1 MTLLEFIRQHLTLA
15 LISELIEHRTPIH
28 SMIFDRIF
36 TRRENRPS
44 ARISLAEINRAT
56 KSMPVISRG
65 GHAIPLDPHSAA
77 TTMIEPLSIR
87 LSEMITGARLN
98 DLRALYGTGDEQGQ
112 NLVSAELDR
121 MVRDLMD
128 STELTRNALCAQA
141 ITGKIDYQMEGENGL
156 ERYEISFGE
165 TSKTTLSTL
174 LDDESATVIDAYNAI
189 IAMRQELSKAGYSGS
204 VEVMAGSNAY
214 STLANLIAV
223 TPEASRLGSV
233 IAEDHITIVG
243 IPIYLN
249 MDSYTDKN
257 GSGADVTKDC
267 IDTNSLV
274 MYIKD
279 NGKVAY
285 CAIDD
290 VDGNLQATPFF
301 SKVVKKDDP
310 SAYNVIS
317 ESKPMPLIAPK
328 SICWATVTAS
338 VGRRTA
344 LTINNNVTVQTTAQT
359 ADQSA
364 EQASGPSGADG

>member
-1 MTLLEFIRQHLTLA
+1 
-15 LISELIEHRTPIH
+15 
-28 SMIFDRIF
+28 
-36 TRRENRPS
+36 
-44 ARISLAEINRAT
+44 
-56 KSMPVISRG
+56 
-65 GHAIPLDPHSAA
+65 
-77 TTMIEPLSIR
+77 
-87 LSEMITGARLN
+87 MITGALLN

-121 MVRDLMD
+121 MVMDLMN

-141 ITGKIDYQMEGENGL
+141 ITGKIDYQMEGVNGL
-156 ERYEISFGE
+156 ERYEINFGE

-189 IAMRQELSKAGYSGS
+189 IAMRKELSKAGYSGS

-214 STLANLIAV
+214 STLANLVAV
-223 TPEASRLGSV
+223 TPEASRMGSV
-233 IAEDHITIVG
+233 VAEDHITIGG
-243 IPIYLN
+243 ITIYLN

-257 GSGADVTKDC
+257 GSGAEETKDC

-290 VDGNLQATPFF
+290 VDGKLQATPFF

-328 SICWATVTAS
+328 SICWTTVTAS
-338 VGRRTA
+338 EGRRTA